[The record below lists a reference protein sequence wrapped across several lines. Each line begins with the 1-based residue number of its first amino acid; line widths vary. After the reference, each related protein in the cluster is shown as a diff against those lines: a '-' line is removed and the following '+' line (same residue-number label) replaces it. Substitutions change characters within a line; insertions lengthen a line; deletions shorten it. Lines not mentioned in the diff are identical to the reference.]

1 MASARQI
8 SKRLHWF
15 TAALCFASV
24 LFAIV
29 FLQRFLGLPPCPI
42 CVLDRYLLVAIGV
55 VNIGLVL
62 TSHSWRSWL
71 LSANGLLVILALLLS
86 ARHVYLELAPVSTSA
101 LSCFPSASANSLL
114 YQLTAAFSEASS
126 CALITWQLFGL
137 TLAQQTFLLF
147 IALFSIWLGQLALT
161 ARVLRA
167 GEGNDALS

>member
-1 MASARQI
+1 MASAQQI
-8 SKRLHWF
+8 SKRLHWL

-55 VNIGLVL
+55 VNIGLAL

-71 LSANGLLVILALLLS
+71 LTANGLLVFLALAIS
-86 ARHVYLELAPVSTSA
+86 ARHVYLELAPISASA

-114 YQLTAAFSEASS
+114 HQLTAAFSEASS
-126 CALITWQLFGL
+126 CALITWELFGL

-147 IALFSIWLGQLALT
+147 IVLGSVWLGQLALT
-161 ARVLRA
+161 SKIMKA
-167 GEGNDALS
+167 GESSDAIG

>member
-1 MASARQI
+1 MASARKI
-8 SKRLHWF
+8 SKRLHWL

-55 VNIGLVL
+55 VNIGLAL
-62 TSHSWRSWL
+62 TSRSWRSWL
-71 LSANGLLVILALLLS
+71 LTANGLLAILALLLS
-86 ARHVYLELAPVSTSA
+86 ARHVYLELAPVSLSA

-126 CALITWQLFGL
+126 CALITWELLGL

-147 IALFSIWLGQLALT
+147 MVLFSIWLGQLALT
-161 ARVLRA
+161 ARMA
-167 GEGNDALS
+167 GGRGGH